1 MTHWKCFCFL
11 VILALYG
18 TPLRNCD
25 VKIIEMTLDLYNRV
39 FLAQSCVSEYIIV
52 IDYKNYFFNV

>member
-25 VKIIEMTLDLYNRV
+25 VKIIEMTLDLYNRLL
-39 FLAQSCVSEYIIV
+39 LAQSCVSEHIIM
-52 IDYKNYFFNV
+52 IDYKNY